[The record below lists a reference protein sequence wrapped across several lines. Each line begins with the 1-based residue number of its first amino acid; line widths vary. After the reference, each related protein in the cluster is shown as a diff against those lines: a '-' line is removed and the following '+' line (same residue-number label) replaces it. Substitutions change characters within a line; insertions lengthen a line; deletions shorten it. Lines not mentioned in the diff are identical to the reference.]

1 LTTLFEEASSISYC
15 GAYCGQNKRMVK
27 KKKYG
32 PLDLV
37 SSESQTEP
45 SDEDLAQVEAR
56 LWDAWYMSDAYLA
69 WRALETQKEGYIE
82 WFALAS
88 ATWLEWWHVRAQ
100 SWAGC
105 FYVQGPYGAPHGAP
119 YDKNEVE
126 YRLYVSY
133 CENGDTF
140 QATEAPVSPF
150 REGEVDEKLEKKLFR
165 EWSKLK

>member
-1 LTTLFEEASSISYC
+1 
-15 GAYCGQNKRMVK
+15 
-27 KKKYG
+27 
-32 PLDLV
+32 
-37 SSESQTEP
+37 
-45 SDEDLAQVEAR
+45 
-56 LWDAWYMSDAYLA
+56 MSDAYLA

-105 FYVQGPYGAPHGAP
+105 FPVQGPYGAP

-140 QATEAPVSPF
+140 QAIEAPVSPF
-150 REGEVDEKLEKKLFR
+150 REGEVDELLEKKLFR
-165 EWSKLK
+165 EWKKLS